1 MNHVCFNVLSKFC
14 FCLGAKVL
22 NMLLKNAKRIH
33 NNGYDTVFVKS
44 GGVKQAE
51 KDFYTW
57 VSPDDAEETITVCMG
72 KLL

>member
-1 MNHVCFNVLSKFC
+1 
-14 FCLGAKVL
+14 
-22 NMLLKNAKRIH
+22 MLLKNAKRIH

-44 GGVKQAE
+44 GDVKQAE